1 MDANVDLPV
10 EPEKNEPEAAPAP
23 AEASSSAPREDE
35 ASSSAPELVSDA
47 APSHEAAVPTPHP
60 HDPPP
65 KPEKPWSG
73 RLELAP
79 WPPRE
84 EPPKAEAKASEPPP
98 PRRAFAHPI
107 GLAAGIAAVGLL
119 AVGALALHD
128 HFARADYVAERN
140 EESVALDHKL
150 DVLRTQIETAD
161 TARAKETLAETRR
174 LIGEVKAG
182 ATATHDFGA
191 QITQLSQ
198 RIDKLEKD
206 QGARLDKVG
215 DVGPKLA
222 DLIARVERLEK
233 RNVAAVGDVAGSFD
247 KAEKDQSAR
256 IDKVGERIDR
266 DVAPK
271 LSDLVARV
279 DKLEKRSSAPVAAV
293 IPPPA
298 PAPSLP
304 PRAPTPLVVAND
316 VTGST
321 DKPKQVLHGYTLEDI
336 RDGMALIE
344 GREGTFTVAPGD
356 IIPGAGRVLRIERHG
371 RDWMVV
377 TSLGVIMTPTD

>member
-1 MDANVDLPV
+1 MDENVDLPV

-35 ASSSAPELVSDA
+35 APSSARELVSSA
-47 APSHEAAVPTPHP
+47 ASSHEAATPTPHP
-60 HDPPP
+60 QDPPP

-73 RLELAP
+73 RLELTP
-79 WPPRE
+79 WPRDG
-84 EPPKAEAKASEPPP
+84 EPPKAEAKAPEPP
-98 PRRAFAHPI
+98 PRRGFAHPI

-119 AVGALALHD
+119 AVGALGLHD

-161 TARAKETLAETRR
+161 TARAKDTLTETRR

-222 DLIARVERLEK
+222 DLITRVEKLEK
-233 RNVAAVGDVAGSFD
+233 RSVAAVGDVAGSFD
-247 KAEKDQSAR
+247 RAEKDQSAR
-256 IDKVGERIDR
+256 LDKVGERIDR
-266 DVAPK
+266 DVTPK
-271 LSDLVARV
+271 LADLVARV
-279 DKLEKRSSAPVAAV
+279 DKLEKRSSTPVAAT

-304 PRAPTPLVVAND
+304 PRAPTPQVVAND

-321 DKPKQVLHGYTLEDI
+321 DKPKPVLHGYTVEDI

-344 GREGTFTVAPGD
+344 GREGSFTVAPGD